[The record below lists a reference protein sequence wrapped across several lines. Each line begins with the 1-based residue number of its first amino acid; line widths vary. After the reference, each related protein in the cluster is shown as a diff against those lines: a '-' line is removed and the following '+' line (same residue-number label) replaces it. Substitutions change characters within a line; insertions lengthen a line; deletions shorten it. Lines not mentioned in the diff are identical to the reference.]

1 MGWAISLRVRS
12 IPVGTERS
20 RPGRAG
26 RQPMEWLSVDIKLKV
41 RARKESTAARKNR
54 QGSERSEELGH
65 PGS

>member
-54 QGSERSEELGH
+54 
-65 PGS
+65 